1 MNGFGVPAIS
11 LFAKTCGKG
20 GTPMAKRNLPDPFEI
35 DKVRFRDCFT
45 APSLRHFVV
54 LMTGWVLTVGMHTIS
69 HLILTA
75 EAHESEHFAS
85 LYRFLSRAKWE
96 PDRVA
101 AEIFLVMVETLLP
114 GVSELILVID
124 DTLNNHVGR
133 KICGAGFQHDGSA
146 PQGGKKIGYGVCFVV
161 IGLAVRLPGISDRVF
176 CLPYAARL
184 WWPKNSRIKPQGFP
198 YKTKP
203 ELALGLIRLTR
214 SWVSGDIMLRVVVD
228 GGYSNGTLVRN
239 RPANVHITGKVRK
252 DAVLYAPV
260 VPHNGSARRGRPR
273 KKGIE
278 LPKPTQMFT
287 YTLTDW
293 DAVLIELYGKETV
306 LLVRQFHA
314 IWYRV
319 GGNEVLSI
327 VLVRDP
333 DGDYPDAVLFDTDI
347 NATDEQT
354 VDRFSNR
361 WSIEIS
367 NREIKH
373 LLGSAD
379 PQCRCEKSVS
389 RAPLMAYWSYCLVVL
404 WFVDQL
410 KKGKDFHFRR
420 APWYP
425 KKNITFSDMLAAAR
439 RSHLSQGILVERGV
453 MQEKPKFTFARFPRR
468 PDCRERAKL

>member
-1 MNGFGVPAIS
+1 
-11 LFAKTCGKG
+11 
-20 GTPMAKRNLPDPFEI
+20 MAKRNLPDLFEI

>member
-1 MNGFGVPAIS
+1 
-11 LFAKTCGKG
+11 
-20 GTPMAKRNLPDPFEI
+20 MAKRNLPDPFEI